1 MVIVNET
8 GEIVLINSQTEVL
21 FGYTREE
28 LLGLPVEMLLP
39 GHFPDLH
46 LTHRRSYFR
55 DPRLRPMGAGLALRA
70 VRKDGTE
77 FPVEISLS
85 LLKTAEGLL
94 VTAAMRDITDRKRA
108 EKKFEGLLESAP
120 DAMVIVDQRGLIVLV
135 NSQTETLFGFSRD
148 ELLGQASKELPVT
161 LSKNS
166 RLWD

>member
-39 GHFPDLH
+39 GHFPDLQ
-46 LTHRRSYFR
+46 LTHRTTYFK

-94 VTAAMRDITDRKRA
+94 VTAAIRDITDRKRA
-108 EKKFEGLLESAP
+108 EKKFEALQSAP

-161 LSKNS
+161 LSQNS

>member
-46 LTHRRSYFR
+46 LTHRTTYFR

-94 VTAAMRDITDRKRA
+94 VTAAIRDITDRKRA
-108 EKKFEGLLESAP
+108 EKKFEALQSAP

-135 NSQTETLFGFSRD
+135 NSQTETLFGFSRH

-161 LSKNS
+161 LSQNS

>member
-39 GHFPDLH
+39 GHFPDLQ
-46 LTHRRSYFR
+46 LTHRTTYFK

-94 VTAAMRDITDRKRA
+94 VTAAIRDITDRKRA
-108 EKKFEGLLESAP
+108 EKKFEALQSAP

-135 NSQTETLFGFSRD
+135 NSQTETLFGFSRH

-161 LSKNS
+161 LSQNS

>member
-1 MVIVNET
+1 
-8 GEIVLINSQTEVL
+8 
-21 FGYTREE
+21 
-28 LLGLPVEMLLP
+28 
-39 GHFPDLH
+39 
-46 LTHRRSYFR
+46 
-55 DPRLRPMGAGLALRA
+55 MGAGLPLRA
-70 VRKDGTE
+70 VRKDCTE

-85 LLKTAEGLL
+85 FLKTAEGLL
-94 VTAAMRDITDRKRA
+94 VTAAIRDIADRKRA

-120 DAMVIVDQRGLIVLV
+120 DAMVIVDQRVLIVLV

>member
-8 GEIVLINSQTEVL
+8 GEIVRINSQTEVL
-21 FGYTREE
+21 FGSTREE
-28 LLGLPVEMLLP
+28 LLGLPAEILLP
-39 GHFPDLH
+39 GHFRDLH
-46 LTHRRSYFR
+46 LTHRTTYFR
-55 DPRLRPMGAGLALRA
+55 DPRLRPMGAGLGLRA
-70 VRKDGTE
+70 VRRDGTE

-94 VTAAMRDITDRKRA
+94 VTAAIRDITDRKRA
-108 EKKFEGLLESAP
+108 GKKFEGLLESAP

-135 NSQTETLFGFSRD
+135 NSQSVTLLGFSRD
-148 ELLGQASKELPVT
+148 ELLSQASKGVPVT

>member
-1 MVIVNET
+1 
-8 GEIVLINSQTEVL
+8 
-21 FGYTREE
+21 
-28 LLGLPVEMLLP
+28 
-39 GHFPDLH
+39 
-46 LTHRRSYFR
+46 
-55 DPRLRPMGAGLALRA
+55 MGAGLALRA

-85 LLKTAEGLL
+85 LLKTAEWLL
-94 VTAAMRDITDRKRA
+94 ITAAIRDITDRKRA
-108 EKKFEGLLESAP
+108 EKKFKRLLESAP

-135 NSQTETLFGFSRD
+135 NSQTETLLGFSRD

>member
-28 LLGLPVEMLLP
+28 LLGLPGERSLP

-46 LTHRRSYFR
+46 LTHRTTYFR

-94 VTAAMRDITDRKRA
+94 VTAAIRDITDRKRA
-108 EKKFEGLLESAP
+108 EKKFEALQSAP

-135 NSQTETLFGFSRD
+135 ISQTETLFGFSRH

-161 LSKNS
+161 LSQNS